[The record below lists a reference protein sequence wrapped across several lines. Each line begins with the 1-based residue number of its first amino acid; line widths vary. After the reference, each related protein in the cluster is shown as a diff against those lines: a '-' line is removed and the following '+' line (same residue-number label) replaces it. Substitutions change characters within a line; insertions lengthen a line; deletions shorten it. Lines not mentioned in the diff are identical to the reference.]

1 MTQRA
6 VISACQHSV
15 SQAEL
20 LLAHIMGRGKSWS
33 REELEAVAKA
43 WKAASEQSMTAR
55 EQNSKLFV
63 TELYRTFLEFV
74 PSEPEALE
82 GRWTS
87 RSQSAVKTQ
96 FDAIQ
101 DDIVKFN
108 LVLRNVMDQALNRGV
123 TVRDDKVLRAAIGV
137 HTKVIAGVINFDAVD
152 AVEND
157 WKMYG
162 AWCILKTCERFAPQ
176 NWPRMPN
183 SNPDNSD
190 EEPSNQIPNSSSV
203 ENGNPSFSMPSHGN
217 LHSGGTP
224 MRTLASA
231 ALSMDLH
238 VGNGLS
244 PMEPLA
250 HQSPETKLE
259 HGLQAVGST
268 ASKDVGGSEGRTL
281 GKRRGGDGTGQGG
294 AKMRRTAFETSLAG
308 SAALELVGHALC
320 GLGDALSEYNAITLF
335 SRPDMHGRQE
345 QKVFFEALAEKHV
358 LKAKLDRDKLVKEAQ
373 QRRGKENRTNT
384 FSERQ

>member
-1 MTQRA
+1 
-6 VISACQHSV
+6 
-15 SQAEL
+15 
-20 LLAHIMGRGKSWS
+20 MGRGKSWS

-43 WKAASEQSMTAR
+43 WKAASEHAMTAP
-55 EQNSKLFV
+55 EQNSKMFV
-63 TELYRTFLEFV
+63 SELYRRFLEFV

-137 HTKVIAGVINFDAVD
+137 HLKVIAGVINFDTVD
-152 AVEND
+152 SVESD
-157 WKMYG
+157 WKLYE
-162 AWCILKTCERFAPQ
+162 AWCILKTCERFVPQ
-176 NWPRMPN
+176 NWPRMQN
-183 SNPDNSD
+183 NNRDNSD
-190 EEPSNQIPNSSSV
+190 AEPSNHMPNSSSV
-203 ENGNPSFSMPSHGN
+203 DNGNPSFSMPSHGN

-250 HQSPETKLE
+250 EQSAEAKLE
-259 HGLQAVGST
+259 RGLQAVGST
-268 ASKDVGGSEGRTL
+268 GSKEGGGSEGRTL
-281 GKRRGGDGTGQGG
+281 GKRRSEGRTLGKQRSAADGLGQAA
-294 AKMRRTAFETSLAG
+294 AKVQRTAGYEMNVAG

-335 SRPDMHGRQE
+335 SRPEMQGWQE
-345 QKVFFEALAEKHV
+345 QKVFFETLAEKHV

-373 QRRGKENRTNT
+373 QRRGKENRSNT